1 MARTAGGGTDLAWAR
16 EQVAK
21 AHSADELR
29 QAQAILL
36 PLELGLSLEQTA
48 LAIGRSVSLTCTLRN
63 RKRRERANEI
73 PVRKRKREL
82 RNRAAATLV
91 QEAAL
96 LDHVLAEASSGG
108 GVVIP
113 RLKPAFE
120 KALGRAVALSTLYRV
135 LARHGW
141 RKLAPDTAHPKG
153 DHSRRE
159 AFKKTPPRSG
169 RNAEVV
175 PALRLASSAAADVP
189 G

>member
-1 MARTAGGGTDLAWAR
+1 MARTAGGGKDLAWAR

-48 LAIGRSVSLTCTLRN
+48 LAIGRSVSLTCKLRN

-73 PVRKRKREL
+73 PVRKSKREL

-96 LDHVLAEASSGG
+96 LD
-108 GVVIP
+108 
-113 RLKPAFE
+113 
-120 KALGRAVALSTLYRV
+120 
-135 LARHGW
+135 
-141 RKLAPDTAHPKG
+141 
-153 DHSRRE
+153 
-159 AFKKTPPRSG
+159 
-169 RNAEVV
+169 
-175 PALRLASSAAADVP
+175 
-189 G
+189 